1 MSIFQN
7 LFCFVLFFHFH
18 FGSIF
23 FLPHKIHVQVF
34 AQMLMYQASLLWPPY
49 LNWHYLSP
57 QKMLS
62 LLLDVLF
69 SIALTT
75 IWPRTYFSF
84 LFWLVSVFPTEGNDL
99 SRIVVVR
106 GGGGLFT
113 EVSQNSA
120 GHMVGVH
127 MALKWICTFINK
139 WKTLF
144 ALRLIVKTFPKTA
157 LRNYRTFVIWL
168 KGL

>member
-7 LFCFVLFFHFH
+7 LFCFVFFFHFH

-113 EVSQNSA
+113 EVSPEQCWAYGRCSHGFKMNL
-120 GHMVGVH
+120 H
-127 MALKWICTFINK
+127 F
-139 WKTLF
+139 
-144 ALRLIVKTFPKTA
+144 
-157 LRNYRTFVIWL
+157 Y
-168 KGL
+168 